1 MTSWSGMCQQS
12 HKTYRELWKQSSQ
25 GSPKKILKYH
35 SICNMNMFQALLTQH
50 PPQSPK
56 PKIVLTKEKQGKHFK
71 MQYKHSRLHKLY
83 LQISQPVPQEKQ
95 STKFK
100 PKWMQSSKQATLELL
115 QWWEPEAHA
124 KCQRQLANTTFS
136 GCICVFLSKWTL
148 WKWRLQTPRLAGT

>member
-1 MTSWSGMCQQS
+1 
-12 HKTYRELWKQSSQ
+12 
-25 GSPKKILKYH
+25 
-35 SICNMNMFQALLTQH
+35 MFQALLTQH

-100 PKWMQSSKQATLELL
+100 PK
-115 QWWEPEAHA
+115 
-124 KCQRQLANTTFS
+124 
-136 GCICVFLSKWTL
+136 
-148 WKWRLQTPRLAGT
+148 